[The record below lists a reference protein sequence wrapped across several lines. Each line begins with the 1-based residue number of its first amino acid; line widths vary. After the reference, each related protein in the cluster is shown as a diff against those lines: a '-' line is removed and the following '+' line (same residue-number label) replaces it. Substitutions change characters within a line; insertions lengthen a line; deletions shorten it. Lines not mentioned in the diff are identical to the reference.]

1 MNELSI
7 STIIFLE
14 FQRILILPELKWLMV
29 FIPIELNRSLMDLD
43 HFRIS
48 KMYEELIRKAVE
60 EHNYLEL
67 AGQLTSITFSMINA
81 HRHINEVVEKP
92 NTLNANV
99 QYLFHAA
106 NDLKTTMEKQHQE
119 TIDQVSIISNE
130 TELNS
135 EHIKDLQDKLE
146 EVK

>member
-1 MNELSI
+1 
-7 STIIFLE
+7 
-14 FQRILILPELKWLMV
+14 
-29 FIPIELNRSLMDLD
+29 MDLD
-43 HFRIS
+43 YFRVS

-67 AGQLTSITFSMINA
+67 AGKLTNITFSTINV
-81 HRHINEVVEKP
+81 HRHINEVAEKP
-92 NTLNANV
+92 NPLNANV
-99 QYLFHAA
+99 QYLFHMA
-106 NDLKTTMEKQHQE
+106 NDLKTSMEKQHQE
-119 TIDQVSIISNE
+119 TIDQVSIIGSE